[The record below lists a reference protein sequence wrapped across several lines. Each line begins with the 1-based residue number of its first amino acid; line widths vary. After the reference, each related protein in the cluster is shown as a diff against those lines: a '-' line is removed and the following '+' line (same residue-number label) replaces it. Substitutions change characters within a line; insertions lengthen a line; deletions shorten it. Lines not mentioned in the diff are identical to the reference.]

1 MPFKELLTTLLLAV
15 FSKRN
20 ESTVVIDTCGVTDSF
35 LWRDEIER
43 LGTVQVAHILIVKRA
58 GLVGR
63 ERLEYKIP
71 VLNPEYL
78 QPRPQGAFPWLW
90 RWGAPG
96 KCVLGTRLEYLLPSP
111 WVLSLAPT
119 GLLRDGPNGCLH
131 CTLHQSMAQNQRS

>member
-1 MPFKELLTTLLLAV
+1 MTTLLLAV

-35 LWRDEIER
+35 LWRHEIER
-43 LGTVQVAHILIVKRA
+43 LGTVQVAHIHRKTCRLGWPREVGAQDSSPQSRIFTTSSPGRFSLA
-58 GLVGR
+58 LEVGR
-63 ERLEYKIP
+63 
-71 VLNPEYL
+71 
-78 QPRPQGAFPWLW
+78 PREK
-90 RWGAPG
+90 RPG
-96 KCVLGTRLEYLLPSP
+96 TSLEYLLPSP